1 MSSATP
7 FSPALTKEEIAASR
21 EPVILRVRMRRGMLN
36 RIKAVIEHDRQRI
49 QESWNL
55 SDGVREVLLNWLGQ
69 REAEIR
75 SSLDRKDER
84 RMDVTLR

>member
-1 MSSATP
+1 MSASAP
-7 FSPALTKEEIAASR
+7 YPPVLTKEEIAASR

-55 SDGVREVLLNWLGQ
+55 SDGVRGVLLNWLAQ

-75 SSLDRKDER
+75 TTLERKDER

>member
-1 MSSATP
+1 MTAAP
-7 FSPALTKEEIAASR
+7 LPPVLTKEEIAASR

-55 SDGVREVLLNWLGQ
+55 SDGVREVLLNWLAQ

-75 SSLDRKDER
+75 ATQDRKDER
-84 RMDVTLR
+84 RLDVTLR

>member
-1 MSSATP
+1 MSAAAYPPPLAREELVSA
-7 FSPALTKEEIAASR
+7 S
-21 EPVILRVRMRRGMLN
+21 EPVILRVRMRRGMLS

-55 SDGVREVLLNWLGQ
+55 SDGVREVLLNWLAQ
-69 REAEIR
+69 RESEIR
-75 SSLDRKDER
+75 SSQDRKEER

>member
-1 MSSATP
+1 MSSATHFP
-7 FSPALTKEEIAASR
+7 LALTKEEIAASR

>member
-1 MSSATP
+1 MSAPTP
-7 FSPALTKEEIAASR
+7 FPPVLTKDEIAASR

-55 SDGVREVLLNWLGQ
+55 SDGVREVLLSWLGQ

-75 SSLDRKDER
+75 ASLDRKDER

>member
-1 MSSATP
+1 MSTKV
-7 FSPALTKEEIAASR
+7 PALSREELANAR

-55 SDGVREVLLNWLGQ
+55 SDGVREVLLNWLAQ

-75 SSLDRKDER
+75 ATVERHDRR
-84 RMDVTLR
+84 DVTLR

>member
-1 MSSATP
+1 MSAFVPQPPPLTREELSSA
-7 FSPALTKEEIAASR
+7 R

-55 SDGVREVLLNWLGQ
+55 SDGVREVLLNWLAQ

-75 SSLDRKDER
+75 SSLDRKEER

>member
-7 FSPALTKEEIAASR
+7 FPPALTKDEIAASR